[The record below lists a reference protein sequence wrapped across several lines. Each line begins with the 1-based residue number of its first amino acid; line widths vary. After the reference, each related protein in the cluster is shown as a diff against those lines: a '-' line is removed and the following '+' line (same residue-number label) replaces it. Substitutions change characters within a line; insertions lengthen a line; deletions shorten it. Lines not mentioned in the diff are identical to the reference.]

1 MLEGGGAVVPP
12 KTVKGDP
19 AKAGSPLKLGRK
31 GQAVTRPFGLSV
43 PRLLCLAT
51 RRETGEE

>member
-1 MLEGGGAVVPP
+1 MRLSCERRE
-12 KTVKGDP
+12 VKGDTLLKKP
-19 AKAGSPLKLGRK
+19 GSPLKLGRK

-51 RRETGEE
+51 RRETERE